1 MRLRN
6 QDQMAH
12 SKKTCNS
19 HSNEY
24 NSSHGTQQLIAT
36 APRCTGAKGERNG
49 IRPLRHRAHH
59 QDRAEAH
66 VTPAQFACCTTNASG
81 KGSESA
87 RLVLVEGVPVAEAAE
102 RCGITVQSVRNA
114 MVRIRKRH
122 KQLLAAFRCQRLDP
136 CMPPCSLTNQARRRG
151 VQKKGQ
157 QNDY

>member
-1 MRLRN
+1 M
-6 QDQMAH
+6 
-12 SKKTCNS
+12 
-19 HSNEY
+19 
-24 NSSHGTQQLIAT
+24 
-36 APRCTGAKGERNG
+36 
-49 IRPLRHRAHH
+49 
-59 QDRAEAH
+59 
-66 VTPAQFACCTTNASG
+66 TPAQFACCTTNASG